1 MNTSKAKEETSKQCK
16 NHLTKGKQETWYMR
30 EVWYVHYE
38 TLKILWSRNSWSLLT
53 SHIVVVEVI
62 DPSDLLL
69 SSGCGEHDKGEK

>member
-1 MNTSKAKEETSKQCK
+1 M
-16 NHLTKGKQETWYMR
+16 QEPLNKRKTGNMIY
-30 EVWYVHYE
+30 EKVWYVHYE

-69 SSGCGEHDKGEK
+69 SSGRGEHDKGEK